1 MTFWILLA
9 GTVFAVSA
17 LCYAA
22 HRKRMRRRVLQTGMA
37 TVDRM
42 SGIEFESFLKSHFE
56 ALGYHVATTPKTGD
70 YGADLVLARGREKIV
85 LQAKRYAG
93 KIGIAAIQQIVAAKS
108 YYGAEKAMVVTNS
121 FFTKNAAAL
130 ARKNGVELWDR
141 NKLQK
146 VMSRN
151 RTGSNEKIRVGEK
164 IGNCPQCGGNL
175 VLRTGKRGAFYGCAN
190 YPRCRY
196 TREI

>member
-1 MTFWILLA
+1 
-9 GTVFAVSA
+9 
-17 LCYAA
+17 
-22 HRKRMRRRVLQTGMA
+22 MRRRVLQTGMA

-108 YYGAEKAMVVTNS
+108 YYGAGKAIVVTNNY
-121 FFTKNAAAL
+121 FTRNAAEL
-130 ARKNGVELWDR
+130 ARRNGVELWDR

-146 VMSRN
+146 VMARN
-151 RTGSNEKIRVGEK
+151 RTGSREKIRAGK
-164 IGNCPQCGGNL
+164 DPGLCPQCGGRL
-175 VLRTGKRGAFYGCAN
+175 VLRIGRRGAFYGCEHYPACN
-190 YPRCRY
+190 Y
-196 TREI
+196 TKSI

>member
-1 MTFWILLA
+1 
-9 GTVFAVSA
+9 
-17 LCYAA
+17 
-22 HRKRMRRRVLQTGMA
+22 MRRRVLQTGMA

-108 YYGAEKAMVVTNS
+108 YYGAGKAIVVTNS
-121 FFTKNAAAL
+121 YFTKNAAEL

-141 NKLQK
+141 NKLQS
-146 VMSRN
+146 VMARN
-151 RTGSNEKIRVGEK
+151 RTGSREKIRAGESA
-164 IGNCPQCGGNL
+164 GLCPQCGGQL
-175 VLRTGKRGAFYGCAN
+175 VLRVGRRGAFYGCEHYPACN
-190 YPRCRY
+190 Y
-196 TREI
+196 TKSI